1 MKKRERKRLR
11 RWYFDR
17 CVFWAVH
24 RFFAK
29 QFAADSKPPV
39 PEPKTDFERYAYEL
53 LLTIQDTLW
62 MKAYREA
69 FEWACGIAHRD
80 LRVTMPA
87 KGKVSS
93 KTIQVKR
100 IDL

>member
-1 MKKRERKRLR
+1 MRKAERKRIR
-11 RWYFDR
+11 RRHFDR

-29 QFAADSKPPV
+29 QFAADREPPV
-39 PEPKTDFERYAYEL
+39 PEPKTDLERFAYEL
-53 LLTIQDTLW
+53 LLTMRDTLW

-69 FEWACGIAHRD
+69 LEWAYGIAHRD
-80 LRVTMPA
+80 LRLTMPA